1 MDLSNRRAG
10 ANSSV
15 VAGSV
20 WETRMK
26 SDEVKGGIKVFNG
39 EENSNAEEN
48 SDGGNKKLSLKKGQT
63 IGGVAVNSKRKTWKG
78 ESIEGF
84 EKNPIQIASGKTEE
98 QCKEL
103 SANVDGIKK
112 SPIRI
117 AKGRFM
123 EHCKDLSLSVDGI
136 KKAPIQVKKG
146 RSEGTKELSKS
157 VDGIERSPIH
167 LKKPRSE
174 VPKRSAKLSKDVVES
189 GERIEGNSAQLRK
202 AKSDSV
208 KASDQSD
215 SGNRNEGNSLQLR
228 RSKSEENKVL
238 VLDDQKNGNNV
249 SIEENEKNPVE
260 TEKNGSESA
269 ENCKEFGVC
278 QDKVISSSTSNGN
291 IVKSSPELLID
302 DDDDDDNDGENVED
316 DEQIYEEEE
325 EEEEEIEVGYEK
337 KSFDIK
343 EMNVPE
349 EKPNK
354 VANEVKKLAEE
365 KPNKA
370 VNEVKKLQEDKP
382 SNVVNEVKKISQFH
396 NKTASFSS
404 TVNKQPPPVVKRAT
418 SVYTTATKPTCSS
431 DDYHYKSFPQT
442 QNKLQNLVD
451 LVMWRDVSKSALVF
465 GMGTFIIISSSYTQ
479 DLNISC
485 ISVISYLG
493 LVYLAAIFLYKSIIC
508 RGVVDIDESSC
519 VLGEEEAVWILKLV
533 LPYLN
538 EFLLKLRA
546 LFSGDP
552 ATTMKL
558 AVLLF
563 VLARCGSSITIWKMA
578 KLGFFGVFT
587 VPKVC
592 SSYSHQLT
600 AYGKFWIRRFGDA
613 WDSCT
618 HKKAV
623 AMAIFTLVW
632 NLSSI
637 VARVWAAFM
646 LFVALRYYQQ
656 KMVTDDWV
664 DDEAEPG
671 SGETWQGPMERQR
684 HGLGSSS
691 VEPNKVKKGS

>member
-1 MDLSNRRAG
+1 MDLSSSTRRVKT
-10 ANSSV
+10 SV

-26 SDEVKGGIKVFNG
+26 NDEVKGGIKVFNG
-39 EENSNAEEN
+39 DDDSNVEENG
-48 SDGGNKKLSLKKGQT
+48 DKRLSLKKGQT
-63 IGGVAVNSKRKTWKG
+63 VVGVSGKRKTWKS
-78 ESIEGF
+78 ESFDG
-84 EKNPIQIASGKTEE
+84 NPIQIAKGKTED
-98 QCKEL
+98 
-103 SANVDGIKK
+103 SVDGIKK
-112 SPIRI
+112 SPIRV
-117 AKGRFM
+117 AARGRYS
-123 EHCKDLSLSVDGI
+123 EEQQCKDLSLSVDGI
-136 KKAPIQVKKG
+136 KKTPIRKG
-146 RSEGTKELSKS
+146 RSEGIRELSKS

-167 LKKPRSE
+167 MKKPRSE
-174 VPKRSAKLSKDVVES
+174 KN
-189 GERIEGNSAQLRK
+189 EGNSIQLRK

-208 KASDQSD
+208 KPSDQS
-215 SGNRNEGNSLQLR
+215 GNGNGNEGNSLQLR
-228 RSKSEENKVL
+228 KAKSEESKALVL
-238 VLDDQKNGNNV
+238 VNEKKGNDV
-249 SIEENEKNPVE
+249 SIEENDKNPVE
-260 TEKNGSESA
+260 TEKDGSE
-269 ENCKEFGVC
+269 EICKEFGVC
-278 QDKVISSSTSNGN
+278 Q
-291 IVKSSPELLID
+291 E
-302 DDDDDDNDGENVED
+302 
-316 DEQIYEEEE
+316 
-325 EEEEEIEVGYEK
+325 

-343 EMNVPE
+343 EMNV
-349 EKPNK
+349 
-354 VANEVKKLAEE
+354 VNEVKKLSAE
-365 KPNKA
+365 KPNNA

-382 SNVVNEVKKISQFH
+382 SKVVVNEVRKITQFN
-396 NKTASFSS
+396 NKIAPFSS

-418 SVYTTATKPTCSS
+418 SVYTTTPAKPTKSTP
-431 DDYHYKSFPQT
+431 YNHHYQNFPQT

-493 LVYLAAIFLYKSIIC
+493 LVYLAAIFLYRSIIC
-508 RGVVDIDESSC
+508 RGIVNIDESSC
-519 VLGEEEAVWILKLV
+519 VLGEEEAVWLLKLF

-552 ATTMKL
+552 STTMKL

-600 AYGKFWIRRFGDA
+600 AYGKFWIRRFRDA

-623 AMAIFTLVW
+623 AVGIFTLVW

-637 VARVWAAFM
+637 VARIWAAFM

-664 DDEAEPG
+664 EEEVAAGPGAGAGPTIGETCQVG
-671 SGETWQGPMERQR
+671 SGLGSMSRQR
-684 HGLGSSS
+684 HGLGPSR
-691 VEPNKVKKGS
+691 VEANKVKKGS